1 MWDDEVCNVVNL
13 HTLLPLNITTSIQ
26 QIVPCFVDSSKDTW
40 IWTASLNGQ
49 YNAKSGYTWLLSQH
63 HNEFSQGSWSW
74 IWKLHL
80 SASLQFLLW
89 QHATGLSN

>member
-1 MWDDEVCNVVNL
+1 MKQPLCEVVQDIAPADICLKIRDMWDDEVCNVVNL

-26 QIVPCFVDSSKDTW
+26 QIFPCFVDSSKDTW

-63 HNEFSQGSWSW
+63 HNEISQGSW
-74 IWKLHL
+74 
-80 SASLQFLLW
+80 
-89 QHATGLSN
+89 